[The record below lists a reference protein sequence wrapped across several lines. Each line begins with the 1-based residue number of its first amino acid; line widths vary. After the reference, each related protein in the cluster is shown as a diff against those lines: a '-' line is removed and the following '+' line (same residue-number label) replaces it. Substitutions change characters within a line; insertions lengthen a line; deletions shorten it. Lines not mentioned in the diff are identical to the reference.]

1 MKTND
6 LSVEKKIEIFFQDPK
21 EKKKN
26 PNIYGTLYLLR
37 RDIYRCMGYDFDA
50 STFKNNEA
58 IIWPGAMTVLA
69 GIDLLGKFYAGSDD
83 FQNRGVGVRFKG
95 FYGKY
100 IDDENAEIIYQLRN
114 SLLHSFGLL
123 SKAGNKI
130 TYRFVVGASRDNLV
144 KLLSESVNEIYCQI
158 DLCTLWDKFE
168 GGIIK
173 YKDDLLNSEQLRANF
188 STMFGDYGS
197 IRIG

>member
-6 LSVEKKIEIFFQDPK
+6 LSVEKKIEIFFQDPN
-21 EKKKN
+21 EKKEI

-37 RDIYRCMGYDFDA
+37 RDIFRCMGYDFDE
-50 STFKNNEA
+50 STFKNEA

-69 GIDLLGKFYAGSDD
+69 GIDLLGKFYAGSDER
-83 FQNRGVGVRFKG
+83 NKVSKRFRV
-95 FYGKY
+95 FYSKY

-123 SKAGNKI
+123 SKAENKI
-130 TYRFVVGASRDNLV
+130 TYRFVVGASRDDLV
-144 KLLSESVNEIYCQI
+144 RLLSKSANEIYYQV
-158 DLCTLWDKFE
+158 DLYTLWDKFE
-168 GGIIK
+168 EGIIEYRK
-173 YKDDLLNSEQLRANF
+173 SLENEQLKDNF
-188 STMFGDYGS
+188 SIMFRDYGS